1 MQAMTN
7 PHAALL
13 PWTFVQTEGLNRSVM
28 VRDSA
33 GTNKVVIVL
42 PSPGE
47 ELAIRQM
54 VDAVNAQGRMMGK

>member
-1 MQAMTN
+1 
-7 PHAALL
+7 
-13 PWTFVQTEGLNRSVM
+13 M

-33 GTNKVVIVL
+33 GMNKVVVVL
-42 PSPGE
+42 PSPDE